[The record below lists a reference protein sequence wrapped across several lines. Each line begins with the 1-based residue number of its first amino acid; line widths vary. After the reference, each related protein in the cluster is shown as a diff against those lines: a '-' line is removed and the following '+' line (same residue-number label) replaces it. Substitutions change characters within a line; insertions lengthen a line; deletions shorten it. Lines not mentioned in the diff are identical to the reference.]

1 MPVPHSC
8 ALCFGNWVESQ
19 AVSGGWMTYI
29 GLAFVLALQRG
40 KSIPFRCSQVEV
52 LWLEVWWTP
61 FL

>member
-52 LWLEVWWTP
+52 LWLEV
-61 FL
+61 